1 MFRPAE
7 VVGSIHPDGHA
18 DAAGQSS
25 LCFGPGVITI
35 ITTGGAVVRT
45 LYSTEHGVLAS
56 TAVLRQRHWLLYGP
70 SILQGSHDG
79 PQLKASRALLR

>member
-1 MFRPAE
+1 MVFRPAE

-25 LCFGPGVITI
+25 LCFRPGGDYNDYKCCCAHFILRWYGQSI
-35 ITTGGAVVRT
+35 YRWTGG
-45 LYSTEHGVLAS
+45 
-56 TAVLRQRHWLLYGP
+56 LLYAP

-79 PQLKASRALLR
+79 PQLKGSRALLR